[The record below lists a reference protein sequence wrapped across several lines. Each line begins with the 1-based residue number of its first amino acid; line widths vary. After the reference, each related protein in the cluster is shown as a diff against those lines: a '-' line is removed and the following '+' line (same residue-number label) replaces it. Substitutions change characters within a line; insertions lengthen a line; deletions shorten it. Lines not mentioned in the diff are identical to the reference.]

1 MRKSRINHFLSIS
14 MRWLFCILI
23 ACSKKDPSSPNTP
36 LSSEKKLN
44 GVEFKATD
52 NPGLT
57 EDITGLIIGNS
68 LTAKF
73 PSNISLNGLI
83 PTINFSGGAISPA
96 NKTPQNFSAPLTYK
110 ITAQDGSF
118 IDYIFT
124 CTYRTF
130 SDTTTMIKVRWGVIK
145 DSVTNNN
152 FTYPNGLYPNPG
164 VYFGVPADYC
174 DFRTDGRVYI
184 FENNNSDNSPYQ
196 ILPDGR
202 ISITTF
208 GNYNYEC
215 SILYLSSSK
224 MTLFW
229 NLISASGGQ
238 YTRTLYLSR

>member
-1 MRKSRINHFLSIS
+1 MRKSWISHFLPHS
-14 MRWLFCILI
+14 MSWLLCILI
-23 ACSKKDPSSPNTP
+23 SCSKKDTSSPNTP

-44 GVEFKATD
+44 GVEFKVAD
-52 NPGLT
+52 NPALT
-57 EDITGLIIGNS
+57 EEITGFISGNS

-73 PSNISLNGLI
+73 PSNISLNGLV
-83 PTINFSGGAISPA
+83 PTINFSGGSINPA
-96 NKTPQNFSAPLTYK
+96 NKTPQNFSAPVPYK
-110 ITAQDGSF
+110 ITAQDGSV

-164 VYFGVPADYC
+164 VYFGVPADYF
-174 DFRTDGRVYI
+174 DFSADGRVYI
-184 FENNNSDNSPYQ
+184 QENNNSDNVPYQ
-196 ILPDGR
+196 ILPNGR

-224 MTLFW
+224 MTLLW
-229 NLISASGGQ
+229 NLTSASGGH

>member
-1 MRKSRINHFLSIS
+1 MRKSWINHFLLISIS
-14 MRWLFCILI
+14 LFFCILTS
-23 ACSKKDPSSPNTP
+23 CSKKDTSSPNTP

-52 NPGLT
+52 NSGLT
-57 EDITGLIIGNS
+57 EDITGLISGNS

-73 PSNISLNGLI
+73 PSNISLNGLV
-83 PTINFSGGAISPA
+83 PTINFSGKSITPA
-96 NKTPQNFSAPLTYK
+96 NRTPQNFSTPVIYK

-118 IDYIFT
+118 LDFT
-124 CTYRTF
+124 FSCTYRTF
-130 SDTTTMIKVRWGVIK
+130 FDSTAMIKVRWGVIK

-164 VYFGVPADYC
+164 VYIGVPADYF
-174 DFRTDGRVYI
+174 DFRDDGRVYMH
-184 FENNNSDNSPYQ
+184 ENNNSDNAPYQ
-196 ILPDGR
+196 ILPNGR

-215 SILYLSSSK
+215 SILHLSSGK

-229 NLISASGGQ
+229 NLTSASGGQ
-238 YTRTLYLSR
+238 YTRTLYLYR